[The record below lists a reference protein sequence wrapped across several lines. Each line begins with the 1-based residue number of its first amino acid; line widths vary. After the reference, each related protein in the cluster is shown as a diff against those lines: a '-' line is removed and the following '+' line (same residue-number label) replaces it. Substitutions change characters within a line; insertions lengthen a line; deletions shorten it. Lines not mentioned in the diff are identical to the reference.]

1 MESRVATG
9 PSRKRVRRQEGGV
22 TYADEMIG
30 WLAEL
35 GYTHCFFVAGGNIM
49 HLLNAARKQM
59 TCLAFVHE
67 VAAGIAAEYFNEAA
81 GSAKAFVM
89 VTAGPGV
96 TNLVT
101 SLAGAFLESR
111 ELLVLG
117 GQVKSTDLA
126 TDGLRQRGI
135 QEVDGV
141 AIVRPVCVAAERLQA
156 PMERA
161 DFRKVVLSGRM
172 GRKGP
177 VFLEICLDVQGR
189 PATEDDVPSPN
200 ETAPDT
206 VDHGPVDE
214 AVRAI
219 AHEIRR
225 AERPVFLIGGGVDR
239 GTARDVL
246 DDFRRLG
253 IPVMTTWNGADRIP
267 ASEAFYFGRPNTWG
281 MRYSNVLIQQAD
293 LIVAFG
299 TRLGLQQTGFN
310 WQEFG
315 RQATVVQIDIDER
328 ELRKGHPKVDL
339 PIAADANPIL
349 RQLVRQQHPTFEAWV
364 SFAAE
369 VKQLLPVNEA
379 SNEHGDGYLSPFDFV
394 DTLSKLC
401 GPTDNFCP
409 CSSGGA
415 ETVAMQVFAQKEG
428 QIIVGD
434 KGLAS
439 MGYGLSGAIGLAVA
453 RPDTRTVL
461 TEGDG
466 GLAQN
471 LQELATVSVNKLN
484 IKIFVLSNDGY
495 ASIRMTQRNYF
506 GGEYLGCDVG
516 SGLGSPNWSKLF
528 DAYDIPVV
536 TLAEGFE
543 DEPSFRQSFEAS
555 GPAAFIV
562 PIDPEQTYYPKITS
576 RVTPTGS
583 MESQPLHLM
592 SPPLPDDIS
601 ARVFAFIDE

>member
-1 MESRVATG
+1 M
-9 PSRKRVRRQEGGV
+9 
-22 TYADEMIG
+22 TYADELVG

-35 GYTHCFFVAGGNIM
+35 GYTHCFLVAGGNIM

-59 TCLAFVHE
+59 TCMAFVHE
-67 VAAGIAAEYFNEAA
+67 VAAGIAAEYFNESG
-81 GSAKAFVM
+81 GSGRAFVM
-89 VTAGPGV
+89 VTAGPGL

-117 GQVKSTDLA
+117 GQVKSADLA

-141 AIVRPVCVAAERLQA
+141 AIARPVCVAAERLVA
-156 PMERA
+156 PMDRA
-161 DFRKVVLSGRM
+161 DFRRVVLSGRT

-177 VFLEICLDVQGR
+177 VFMEICLDVQGR
-189 PATEDDVPSPN
+189 PVTEDDVTSVD
-200 ETAPDT
+200 ETAGQP
-206 VDHGPVDE
+206 VGQGPVTE
-214 AVRAI
+214 AVRCI
-219 AHEIRR
+219 TRQLER
-225 AERPVFLIGGGVDR
+225 AERPVFLVGGGVNR
-239 GTARDVL
+239 GTAREVL
-246 DDFRRLG
+246 DDLRRLG

-267 ASEAFYFGRPNTWG
+267 ASEPFYFGRPNTWG

-315 RQATVVQIDIDER
+315 PQAIVVQIDIDDR
-328 ELRKGHPKVDL
+328 ELRKGHPKVDT
-339 PIAADANPIL
+339 PIAADANAIL
-349 RQLVRQQHPTFEAWV
+349 AELVRQSLP
-364 SFAAE
+364 SFTPWHRFATE
-369 VKQLLPVNEA
+369 VKQILPVNEPT
-379 SNEHGDGYLSPFDFV
+379 NEHGEGFLSPYNFIEI
-394 DTLSKLC
+394 LSRLC
-401 GPTDNFCP
+401 GPTDSFCP

-415 ETVAMQVFAQKEG
+415 ETVAMQVFQQKEG

-453 RPDTRTVL
+453 RPNSRTVL

-466 GLAQN
+466 GLSQN
-471 LQELATVSVNKLN
+471 LQELATVSVNNLN
-484 IKIFVLSNDGY
+484 VKIFLLSNDGY

-506 GGEYLGCDVG
+506 GGDYLGCDRG
-516 SGLGSPNWSKLF
+516 SGLGFPNWELLF
-528 DAYDIPVV
+528 DAYDIPVM
-536 TLAEGFE
+536 TLSEGFE
-543 DEPSFRQSFEAS
+543 DDPDFLEPFERP

-562 PIDPEQTYYPKITS
+562 PIDPEQTYYPKINS
-576 RVTPTGS
+576 RVTATGS

-592 SPPLPDDIS
+592 SPPLPDDIA
-601 ARVFAFIDE
+601 ARVFAFLEP